1 MQTIT
6 TTSHI
11 FEYKGC
17 PLHYW
22 LSGPEDA
29 PLVVCTHGAA
39 MDHGIWDGIVPFIAE
54 YARVLT
60 WDARAHGLSR
70 PTGAAFTIQR
80 ATEDLLALLDHVGYS
95 EATLVGHSM
104 GGNIAQEVVFAHPE
118 RVKALVMLDC
128 ACNTLKLSA
137 SDTFWLRVGI
147 WLFGLSRLYPD
158 KMLKRQSARANS
170 IKPAVQEYLYRV
182 FCQMSKQEFL
192 TVFLAT
198 FGCLHDEV
206 GYQIT
211 KPLLLLVGDHDT
223 MGNIKRTAPVWARR
237 ESHCQYH
244 MIPDAGHVS
253 NLDNPKTVNQFV
265 LDFLREPN

>member
-1 MQTIT
+1 MQTFT

-39 MDHGIWDGIVPFIAE
+39 MDHGTWDGIVPFIAE
-54 YARVLT
+54 HYRVLT
-60 WDARAHGLSR
+60 WDVRAHGLSR
-70 PTGAAFTIQR
+70 PTGVAFTIQR
-80 ATEDLLALLDHVGYS
+80 ATEDLLALLNHMGYS

-137 SDTFWLRVGI
+137 SDTFWLRVGV

-158 KMLKRQSARANS
+158 KTLKRQSARANS

-198 FGCLHDEV
+198 FGCLHEEV

-223 MGNIKRTAPVWARR
+223 MGNIKRTAPLWAARDP
-237 ESHCQYH
+237 HCQYH
-244 MIPDAGHVS
+244 VIPEAGHVS
-253 NLDNPKTVNQFV
+253 NLDNPKAVNQFV
-265 LDFLREPN
+265 LNFLLEQS